1 MPPDAGWSGTGGAAG
16 PPGDA
21 GAGAGPVGDGAAARA
36 APDRL
41 EHARRHAWRALGRRD
56 HTSAELRAK
65 LAARGVE
72 PEIVERVLAELA
84 EVGYVDDALYAQ
96 RFAED
101 RRRLDRWGSERIER
115 RLQELGVEREHIEA
129 ALVGREGDA
138 ELEGA
143 LALLEQR
150 FPVAPVTRRDR
161 DRALGMLVRKGYAF
175 ELAVDAL
182 RRHAGAE
189 AFEEA

>member
-16 PPGDA
+16 PPG
-21 GAGAGPVGDGAAARA
+21 GAGAGPVGDGVAARA
-36 APDRL
+36 APHGL
-41 EHARRHAWRALGRRD
+41 EHARKHAWRALGRRD

-65 LAARGVE
+65 LAARGVD
-72 PEIVERVLAELA
+72 PEIVERVLEELA
-84 EVGYVDDALYAQ
+84 ELRYVDDAAYAR

-129 ALVGREGDA
+129 ALDGREDSS
-138 ELEGA
+138 ELEAA

-150 FPVAPVTRRDR
+150 FPVAPVMRRDR